1 MSSAVSCE
9 FETVLEPYESARR
22 GGEAIEVSHRSRA
35 FGTARRVQYESAA
48 APAGKVCTLCDSQP
62 TWTGESRKMTLAD
75 SVHECGL

>member
-9 FETVLEPYESARR
+9 LETVLEPYESDGPSGRYD
-22 GGEAIEVSHRSRA
+22 RS
-35 FGTARRVQYESAA
+35 QSQK
-48 APAGKVCTLCDSQP
+48 AGLDSYAECDTGKCCTDRSTVCTLCDSQP